1 MLKEKTTPELLR
13 QLEERFADAPG
24 LIDAKKLQKDMYLF
38 YFVKITVLDY
48 NFYKSR
54 DFYALHNYSAATGTF
69 TAWKHTGY
77 PKSDSTASSLI
88 YLKGCAKYYGI
99 YQIKKILP
107 AILRKKMTKKS
118 RISMKVT
125 EIGFC

>member
-1 MLKEKTTPELLR
+1 VLKEKTTPELLR
-13 QLEERFADAPG
+13 ELEERFADAPG

-54 DFYALHNYSAATGTF
+54 DFTLYTIIQQLPELLQLGNTRGIQNRIVRLQAL
-69 TAWKHTGY
+69 
-77 PKSDSTASSLI
+77 

-99 YQIKKILP
+99 CQIKKILS
-107 AILRKKMTKKS
+107 AILRKKMVKKS
-118 RISMKVT
+118 IISMKVT

>member
-54 DFYALHNYSAATGTF
+54 DFTLYTIIQQLPELLQLGNTRGIQNRIVRLQALY
-69 TAWKHTGY
+69 
-77 PKSDSTASSLI
+77 I
-88 YLKGCAKYYGI
+88 
-99 YQIKKILP
+99 
-107 AILRKKMTKKS
+107 
-118 RISMKVT
+118 
-125 EIGFC
+125 

>member
-1 MLKEKTTPELLR
+1 VLKEKTTPELLR

-54 DFYALHNYSAATGTF
+54 DFTLYTIIQQLPELLQLGNTRGIQNRIVRLQALY
-69 TAWKHTGY
+69 
-77 PKSDSTASSLI
+77 I
-88 YLKGCAKYYGI
+88 
-99 YQIKKILP
+99 
-107 AILRKKMTKKS
+107 
-118 RISMKVT
+118 
-125 EIGFC
+125 